1 MSVHIAAPRH
11 ENGHTYVDLTVSGC
25 LFDLDGTLM
34 MSTPCVEAFWYD
46 FGKEYGIDAEELLKT
61 SHGRRTI
68 DLFELVKP
76 EFATKKHSADFE
88 ETIPKKYGN
97 LAVVIPGVT
106 DFLDS
111 LPTDRWGIVTSGC
124 RVMAEQWLK
133 DYLHTKFPGVF
144 ITAEDIDHG
153 KPDPQGY
160 KKGKEALGLGP
171 DFVVFEDAHAG
182 VKAGIAAGATVIG
195 MATTYDAQTVKGF
208 GASIVIP
215 DMTHIRLKSYD
226 ATTKKLV
233 LEITDPVA

>member
-1 MSVHIAAPRH
+1 MSCKISAPRH
-11 ENGHTYVDLTVSGC
+11 ENGHTYVDITTSGC

-34 MSTPCVEAFWYD
+34 MSTPCVEAFWRD

-76 EFATKKHSADFE
+76 EFATKKHSSDFE
-88 ETIPKKYGN
+88 ATIPKKYGH
-97 LAVVIPGVT
+97 LSVIIPGVA
-106 DFLDS
+106 DFLQS

-124 RVMAEQWLK
+124 RVMAETWLTE
-133 DYLHTKFPGVF
+133 YLGVKFPGVF
-144 ITAEDIDHG
+144 ITAEDIDVG

-160 KKGKEALGLGP
+160 LKGKKALDLAS

-182 VKAGIAAGATVIG
+182 VKAGVDAGATVIG
-195 MATTYDAQTVKGF
+195 MATTYDAKTVKGF

-215 DMTHIRLKSYD
+215 DMTHIKLTSYD
-226 ATTKKLV
+226 ATTKTLV
-233 LEITDPVA
+233 LTITDPVA